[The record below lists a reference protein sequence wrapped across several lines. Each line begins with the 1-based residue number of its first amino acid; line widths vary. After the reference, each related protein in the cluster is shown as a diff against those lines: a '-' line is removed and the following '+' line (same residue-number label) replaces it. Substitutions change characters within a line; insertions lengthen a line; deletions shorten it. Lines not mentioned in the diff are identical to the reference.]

1 MNQFEIIF
9 SSIFLCEFIMKALA
23 MGLIFEEYTYLRD
36 GWNIIDFFV
45 VISSIMGFLP
55 GTVNFSA
62 IRTIRI
68 LRPIRSV
75 NAIKGI

>member
-1 MNQFEIIF
+1 
-9 SSIFLCEFIMKALA
+9 MKSLA
-23 MGLIFEEYTYLRD
+23 MGLIFEEHTYLRD

-75 NAIKGI
+75 NAIKGNYF